1 MKKKAASSLV
11 KFFAD
16 KSFRWKIMV
25 CVISALIVM
34 CVSLFLLLNI
44 DLQAM
49 NVIEDTYVSNA
60 DLNSYLET
68 IREAEQSVEDYV
80 EYRTFESIDTYYT
93 YRSKIMEYRSVLH
106 QNPSSD
112 VIEQKSFVV
121 NQLSYTFENFSNRV
135 IVARRSNNDSQLEE
149 YFPKTRECYRYLVGQ
164 VSELNNLL
172 LQRNARSYTD
182 NRHSIGI
189 VHQRSIAFFFLM
201 LLLVTI
207 LLYIIITS
215 ITKPL
220 GDISAVALRV
230 AERDF
235 DVPLFERNTHDE
247 IGNICRAFDRMIISI
262 REYIET
268 IWKKARTENEL
279 REKEIEMR
287 ALYSDAQLRALQSQI
302 NPHFLFNTLNT
313 GVQLAMMEGADKTSY
328 FIEQVAS
335 FFRYNIQQQKQVA
348 TIDEELGLV
357 DNFVYIMKVRFG
369 KRLEFIKDVPDGE
382 FKELVPTMTLQP
394 LVENCI
400 KHGLKNTMGRV
411 ELKVT
416 RQDEFVEIKISDNG
430 TGFDE
435 EIRQKILVPIHKEE
449 VVLEDGK
456 SVRENEVKKTD
467 DGKKLSDGEMHNG
480 IGLINVLLRLKIYF
494 HRDDVFDI
502 PPGEPGKGATF
513 IIRIPEN
520 V

>member
-1 MKKKAASSLV
+1 MKKPAFI
-11 KFFAD
+11 KFLAD

-25 CVISALIVM
+25 CVISALVLM
-34 CVSLFLLLNI
+34 CISLFILLKT
-44 DLQAM
+44 DLRAM
-49 NVIEDTYVSNA
+49 NVIEDAYVSNA
-60 DLNSYLET
+60 ELNSYLEV
-68 IREAEQSVEDYV
+68 IRETEQSMEDYV
-80 EYRTFESIDTYYT
+80 QYRTFEGIDNYYT
-93 YRSKIMEYRSVLH
+93 HRAKIIEYCSLLH
-106 QNPSSD
+106 QNPSTD

-121 NQLSYTFENFSNRV
+121 YQLSYTYENFSNQV

-149 YFPKTRECYRYLVGQ
+149 YYPKTRECYRFLVGQ

-182 NRHSIGI
+182 NRHSISI
-189 VHQRSIAFFFLM
+189 VHQRSIALFCFM
-201 LLLVTI
+201 LLLVTF

-235 DVPLFERNTHDE
+235 DVPLFERDTHDE

-369 KRLEFIKDVPDGE
+369 KRLEFIKDVPECE
-382 FKELVPTMTLQP
+382 FTEMVPTMTLQP

-416 RQDEFVEIKISDNG
+416 RLDECVEIRISDNG
-430 TGFDE
+430 AGFDE
-435 EIRQKILVPIHKEE
+435 EIRQKILVPIHTDEIMLSEDKNITEVNKTKE
-449 VVLEDGK
+449 D
-456 SVRENEVKKTD
+456 
-467 DGKKLSDGEMHNG
+467 KKLSDGEMHNG
-480 IGLINVLLRLKIYF
+480 IGIINVLLRLKLYF

-502 PPGEPGKGATF
+502 PRSEPGQGATF
-513 IIRIPEN
+513 VIRVPKN